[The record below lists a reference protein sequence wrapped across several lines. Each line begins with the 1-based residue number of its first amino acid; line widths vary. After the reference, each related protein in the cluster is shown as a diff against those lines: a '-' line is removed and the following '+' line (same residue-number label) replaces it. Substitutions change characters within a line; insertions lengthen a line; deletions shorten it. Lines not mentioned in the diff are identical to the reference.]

1 MIDPISQILMQFF
14 LIVASFFIGGW
25 LQTRKVLKMVRKSA
39 LYQIT
44 DYYGVTEQYERDAM
58 TIVNQR
64 KIWPG
69 GRMGHGTHEK

>member
-1 MIDPISQILMQFF
+1 MIDPIAQILTQFF
-14 LIVASFFIGGW
+14 VVVSSLFIGSW
-25 LQTRKVLKMVRKSA
+25 LQTRKTLKMVRKST

-44 DYYGVTEQYERDAM
+44 DYYGVTAEYERDAM

-69 GRMGHGTHEK
+69 GRMGHGAHEK